1 MAGLTLEMAEQK
13 LAEWL
18 AADTALQDGQDVTWT
33 DGRRLT
39 QSDAGEVRRNIDYW
53 DNKCKELG
61 AQRAGGR
68 CRTVKA
74 GW

>member
-1 MAGLTLEMAEQK
+1 MAGLTLEIAEAK
-13 LAEWL
+13 LTEWL
-18 AADTALQDGQDVTWT
+18 AADSQLQAGQDVTWT

-53 DNKCKELG
+53 DKKCKEL
-61 AQRAGGR
+61 ATASRGR
-68 CRTVKA
+68 CRIVKA